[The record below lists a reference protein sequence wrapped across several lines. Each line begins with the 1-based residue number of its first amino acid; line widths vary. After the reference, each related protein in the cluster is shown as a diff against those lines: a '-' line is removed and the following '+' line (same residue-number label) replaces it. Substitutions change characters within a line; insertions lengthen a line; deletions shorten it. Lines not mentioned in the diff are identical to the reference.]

1 MKTLVISLAVA
12 AIAGVSASY
21 AAPAK
26 KADAQQAAVTSHPAA
41 TSANNDGW
49 QLKQSPRA
57 HHRGQYANSI
67 SLN

>member
-26 KADAQQAAVTSHPAA
+26 KADAQQAAVTSQPAA
-41 TSANNDGW
+41 SSANNDGW